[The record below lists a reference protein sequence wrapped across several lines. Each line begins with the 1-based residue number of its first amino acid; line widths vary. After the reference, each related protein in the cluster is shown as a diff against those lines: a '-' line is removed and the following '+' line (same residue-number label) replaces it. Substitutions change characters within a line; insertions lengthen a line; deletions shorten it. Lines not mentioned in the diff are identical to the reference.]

1 MQILTLDTCVWYN
14 SRESNLL
21 PIMENTV
28 AVLNFFP
35 DNILKLKLKAQN
47 LNYALNKTF
56 LSEHATKQTQN

>member
-1 MQILTLDTCVWYN
+1 
-14 SRESNLL
+14 
-21 PIMENTV
+21 MENTI

-35 DNILKLKLKAQN
+35 DNILELKLKAQN